1 MNYNDLNISDKANI
15 YHRNTEM
22 YYTGVVVKK
31 SKTTITVKVSIRGEE
46 KNIIF
51 NLSSG
56 SERGCSDSYGY
67 WGSTYLTDTP
77 VERCN
82 QHNREI
88 MLRNKRDNLAF
99 MTRELSWS
107 KVSEED
113 LETIYKIVKPYYLE
127 QKNAK

>member
-1 MNYNDLNISDKANI
+1 MNYNDLNIGDKANI

-51 NLSSG
+51 NLSNG
-56 SERGCSDSYGY
+56 SERGCSDSCGY

-82 QHNREI
+82 QHNRGI

-99 MTRELSWS
+99 MARELSWS